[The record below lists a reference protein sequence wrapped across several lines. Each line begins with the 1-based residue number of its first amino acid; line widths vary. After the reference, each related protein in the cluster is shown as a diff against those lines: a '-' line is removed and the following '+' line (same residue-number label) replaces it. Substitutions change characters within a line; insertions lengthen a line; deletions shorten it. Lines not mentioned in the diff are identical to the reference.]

1 MAISGVNRKKVQDI
15 TLNTKLRGKALSD
28 ALAASLN
35 SEDGKPMK
43 HAKRNKK

>member
-1 MAISGVNRKKVQDI
+1 MALSGVNRKKVQDI
-15 TLNTKLRGKALSD
+15 TTGKLRGKALAD

-35 SEDGKPMK
+35 SEGAKPMK